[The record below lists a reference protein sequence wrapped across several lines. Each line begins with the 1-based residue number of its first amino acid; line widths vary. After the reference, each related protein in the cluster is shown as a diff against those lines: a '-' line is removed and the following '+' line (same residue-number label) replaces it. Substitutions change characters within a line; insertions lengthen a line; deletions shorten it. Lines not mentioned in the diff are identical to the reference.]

1 MQQERLTAADM
12 IGSMVGQYRI
22 VDELG
27 EGGMGVVYKAVD
39 TMIDREVAIKMLR
52 PEIAR
57 QPNLLDRFR
66 SEAVTVAKLNHS
78 GIATLYSFAQ
88 QGENFFM
95 VMEYV
100 PGKTLET
107 IEHERGALSWQI
119 AVPLA
124 AKILEAIQPAHEM
137 GIVHRDIKPANIML
151 TTWGTIK
158 VMDFGISRMV
168 AAPRMTTEGRV
179 IGTIEY
185 ISPERIKGQP
195 SDARSDI
202 YSLGVVLFEML
213 ANRLP
218 FQSQS
223 EFDLME
229 AHLHDPVPALCDMG
243 CDAPPAVEEVL
254 HKAMAKAPD
263 DRYQSCDAFAAAL
276 TTASGNLTIAKKD
289 VVDLVGAVAVREMG
303 TAGHQFTPG
312 EMPNMAAPRTVSGP
326 APAAGPAA
334 AAPVSRFSGWVPR
347 LRKNWQIAAAMAFV
361 LLSVGIGV
369 FAGLAR
375 RSAQKV
381 EGNNPQQPPAIQP
394 QPAPPPAEVPVSDTP
409 STSPPAN
416 SVPSPPPQIISPVVP
431 PSGGSPKQTTG
442 SKETQRKKALKALNE

>member
-1 MQQERLTAADM
+1 MADM

-39 TMIDREVAIKMLR
+39 TMIEREVAIKMLR

-66 SEAVTVAKLNHS
+66 SEAITVAKLNHS
-78 GIATLYSFAQ
+78 GIATLYSFTQ

-100 PGKTLET
+100 PGKTLEN
-107 IEHERGALSWQI
+107 IERERGALPWQI

-124 AKILEAIQPAHEM
+124 AKILEAIEPAHEM

-168 AAPRMTTEGRV
+168 AAPRMTTEGRL

-185 ISPERIKGQP
+185 ISPERIEGKP
-195 SDARSDI
+195 ADPRSDI

-213 ANRLP
+213 CNRLP

-223 EFDLME
+223 EFELMK
-229 AHLHDPVPALCDMG
+229 AHLRDPLPALRHG
-243 CDAPPAVEEVL
+243 
-254 HKAMAKAPD
+254 
-263 DRYQSCDAFAAAL
+263 Q
-276 TTASGNLTIAKKD
+276 
-289 VVDLVGAVAVREMG
+289 
-303 TAGHQFTPG
+303 
-312 EMPNMAAPRTVSGP
+312 GP
-326 APAAGPAA
+326 
-334 AAPVSRFSGWVPR
+334 
-347 LRKNWQIAAAMAFV
+347 
-361 LLSVGIGV
+361 
-369 FAGLAR
+369 R
-375 RSAQKV
+375 RSLPILRRLCRRAGNRFRQPHHRQ
-381 EGNNPQQPPAIQP
+381 EGR
-394 QPAPPPAEVPVSDTP
+394 
-409 STSPPAN
+409 
-416 SVPSPPPQIISPVVP
+416 
-431 PSGGSPKQTTG
+431 GGSGRRRRCQGDGHRRP
-442 SKETQRKKALKALNE
+442 SVYSR

>member
-1 MQQERLTAADM
+1 MADM

-39 TMIDREVAIKMLR
+39 TMIEREVAIKMLR

-66 SEAVTVAKLNHS
+66 SEAITVAKLNHS
-78 GIATLYSFAQ
+78 GIATLYSFTQ

-100 PGKTLET
+100 PGKTLEN
-107 IEHERGALSWQI
+107 IERERGALPWQI

-124 AKILEAIQPAHEM
+124 AKILEAIEPAHEM

-168 AAPRMTTEGRV
+168 AAPRMTTEGRL

-185 ISPERIKGQP
+185 ISPERIEGKP
-195 SDARSDI
+195 ADPRSDI

-213 ANRLP
+213 CNRLP

-223 EFDLME
+223 EFELMK
-229 AHLHDPVPALCDMG
+229 AHLRDPLPALREMG
-243 CDAPPAVEEVL
+243 CNAPPAVEQVL
-254 HKAMAKAPD
+254 RTAMAKAPD

-276 TTASGNLTIAKKD
+276 ATASGNLTIAKKD
-289 VVDLVGAVAVREMG
+289 VVDLVGAGAVKEMG

-312 EMPNMAAPRTVSGP
+312 EMPNMAAPQTVSGF
-326 APAAGPAA
+326 APAANLPA
-334 AAPVSRFSGWVPR
+334 AAPVFRLSGLAPW
-347 LRKNWQIAAAMAFV
+347 LKANWKIAAAVAFV
-361 LLSVGIGV
+361 FLSVGIGV
-369 FAGLAR
+369 VAGMAR
-375 RSAQKV
+375 R
-381 EGNNPQQPPAIQP
+381 QQPSATAGDPTPTRASSAPCSRCRYSARAASRRCNSHPAAADE
-394 QPAPPPAEVPVSDTP
+394 PAHRA
-409 STSPPAN
+409 AR
-416 SVPSPPPQIISPVVP
+416 QRR
-431 PSGGSPKQTTG
+431 QTV
-442 SKETQRKKALKALNE
+442 TQTQGI

>member
-1 MQQERLTAADM
+1 MADM

-39 TMIDREVAIKMLR
+39 TMIEREVAIKMLR

-66 SEAVTVAKLNHS
+66 SEAITVAKLNHS
-78 GIATLYSFAQ
+78 GIATLYSFTQ

-100 PGKTLET
+100 PGKTLEN
-107 IEHERGALSWQI
+107 IERERGALPWQI

-124 AKILEAIQPAHEM
+124 AKILEAIEPAHEM

-168 AAPRMTTEGRV
+168 AAPRMTTEGRL

-185 ISPERIKGQP
+185 ISPERIEGKP
-195 SDARSDI
+195 ADPRSDI

-213 ANRLP
+213 CNRLP
-218 FQSQS
+218 FQSPS
-223 EFDLME
+223 EFELMK
-229 AHLHDPVPALCDMG
+229 AHLRDPMPALREMG
-243 CDAPPAVEEVL
+243 CDAPLAVEQVL
-254 HKAMAKAPD
+254 RTAMAKAPG

-276 TTASGNLTIAKKD
+276 ATASGNLTIAKKD
-289 VVDLVGAVAVREMG
+289 VVDLVGAGAVKEMG

-312 EMPNMAAPRTVSGP
+312 EMPNMAAPQTVSGF
-326 APAAGPAA
+326 APVANLAA
-334 AAPVSRFSGWVPR
+334 AAPVFRLSGLAPW
-347 LRKNWQIAAAMAFV
+347 LKANWKIAAAVALVF
-361 LLSVGIGV
+361 LSVGIGV
-369 FAGLAR
+369 VAGLAR
-375 RSAQKV
+375 RPAQNV
-381 EGNNPQQPPAIQP
+381 DDNNPPQPPVIQP
-394 QPAPPPAEVPVSDTP
+394 QPVPAPPPVPVAVTP
-409 STSPPAN
+409 PAPPPPAATPTQPPQTSPP
-416 SVPSPPPQIISPVVP
+416 SEP
-431 PSGGSPKQTTG
+431 PSNGAKQSPKP
-442 SKETQRKKALKALNE
+442 KETKHEKSLKALDE

>member
-1 MQQERLTAADM
+1 MEQERLTAADM

-88 QGENFFM
+88 QGDNFFM

-185 ISPERIKGQP
+185 ISPERIKGQT

-254 HKAMAKAPD
+254 RKAMAKAPD

-312 EMPNMAAPRTVSGP
+312 EMPNMAAPRTVSRQ
-326 APAAGPAA
+326 APASGPAA
-334 AAPVSRFSGWVPR
+334 AAPVSRFSAWMPR
-347 LRKNWQIAAAMAFV
+347 LKKNWQIAAAMAFV

-381 EGNNPQQPPAIQP
+381 EVNNPPQPPAIQP
-394 QPAPPPAEVPVSDTP
+394 QPAPPPVEVPVSDTP

-416 SVPSPPPQIISPVVP
+416 SAPIPPPQIISPVVP
-431 PSGGSPKQTTG
+431 PSTDSPKQTTG
-442 SKETQRKKALKALNE
+442 SKEAQRKKALKALNE